1 MFDNDDRKI
10 IENLGLNCIFID
22 ESNKGK
28 TYKELHYFNNSLFEK
43 NEKVQN
49 TPLLD
54 VDLLK
59 SFDIIPCGFPI
70 LIVNPSFWNDI
81 YVDIC
86 QKYHVEVLVFSAHL
100 TTLLK
105 KPIIA
110 PSTLQAITFIK
121 HLKDLKQFYLQPQKD
136 MVMQEF
142 WDIKDFTP
150 IESLNN
156 LEDLS
161 ISNDETIID
170 INFTKLKELKKVNLQ
185 FPPENVSLYE
195 CINLESIDTRYYEK
209 DFTSLYK
216 LQKLNFFSAYC
227 DNLESFEGI
236 EKLRSLEDI
245 TIETTSNLRELKN
258 LQSDTIKVFYLYAE
272 ETNKLKS
279 LKGIEGLPLVE
290 NIVLNGLKKLESINS
305 LSKCHILKILTFK
318 NCRIPNDIDQLS
330 TLKNLQKITLDDCKE
345 INSLEF
351 VTQLPNL
358 KYLSFDGNTKITDG
372 NLEFLKELNNKGVEI
387 YFNDRKNYNVKYSE
401 IINIK

>member
-1 MFDNDDRKI
+1 M
-10 IENLGLNCIFID
+10 
-22 ESNKGK
+22 
-28 TYKELHYFNNSLFEK
+28 
-43 NEKVQN
+43 
-49 TPLLD
+49 
-54 VDLLK
+54 LK

-110 PSTLQAITFIK
+110 PSALQAITFIK

-136 MVMQEF
+136 MVMQEY

-305 LSKCHILKILTFK
+305 LSKCHILKTLTFK